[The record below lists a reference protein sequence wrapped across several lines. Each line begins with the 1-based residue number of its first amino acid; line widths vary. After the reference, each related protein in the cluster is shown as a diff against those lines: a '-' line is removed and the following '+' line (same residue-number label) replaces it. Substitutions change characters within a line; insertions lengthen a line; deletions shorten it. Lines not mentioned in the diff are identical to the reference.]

1 MATDIRNFLNS
12 DYIDNSNKLRKKP
25 VIQVYVENN
34 IDKAFWSS
42 ILSAFEEKI
51 NCQFR
56 IYTICERGKFLTGK
70 RSIFTYKQESYLGK
84 NMWICIDSDYDELI
98 KDYSPFSE
106 MIRHNKYVITT
117 WWYSIE
123 NLKCYPKLL
132 RENLMK
138 VSLIDR
144 CDVDLNEILSN
155 ISKLYEE
162 IFLLLL
168 EMKEKHDDR
177 FKIDDFCECLSFVS
191 YKECALNVQSVK
203 SKIDE
208 WKNNHI
214 DWFNQYGNSF
224 SEWKKK
230 LKAVGF
236 FETDY
241 YQLYKGHGVFDKIA
255 VPMVEYFSD
264 KYRDKYIEEIKNGA
278 DSEDRKKQLIS
289 EYYKATFAS
298 KKAGSLRS
306 RIIQLITD
314 NTPDYN
320 CSASVKIRE
329 QIENALA

>member
-70 RSIFTYKQESYLGK
+70 RSIFTYKRESDLGK

-264 KYRDKYIEEIKNGA
+264 KYRDKHIEEIKNGA

-289 EYYKATFAS
+289 EYYKATFVS

>member
-70 RSIFTYKQESYLGK
+70 RSIFTYKRESDLGK

-144 CDVDLNEILSN
+144 CDVDFDGILSN

-162 IFLLLL
+162 MFLLLL
-168 EMKEKHDDR
+168 EMEEKHDNR
-177 FKIDDFCECLSFVS
+177 FRIEDFCKCLSFIS
-191 YKECALNVQSVK
+191 FKEDGLDTQTVK
-203 SKIDE
+203 KEIDK
-208 WKNNHI
+208 WKNAHI
-214 DWFNQYGNSF
+214 DWFNQYSNKF
-224 SEWKKK
+224 HRWKGK
-230 LKAVGF
+230 LKALGF
-236 FETDY
+236 LEADY

-255 VPMVEYFSD
+255 VPMIDFFAK
-264 KYRDKYIEEIKNGA
+264 KYRSEQINRIVTGA
-278 DSEDRKKQLIS
+278 DSKDRKEQLVS
-289 EYYKATFAS
+289 EYYNATFTS
-298 KKAGSLRS
+298 KEQNSLRS

-329 QIENALA
+329 QIENAFA